1 MMYLNHKYL
10 QFKFNLDYQTME
22 TQRSFYDRKMK
33 LLEKFRNKFYKILHD
48 LKWHFPEGNCQKSFL
63 AIFNEFN

>member
-1 MMYLNHKYL
+1 
-10 QFKFNLDYQTME
+10 ME

-48 LKWHFPEGNCQKSFL
+48 LKWHFPEGNCQKSYL
-63 AIFNEFN
+63 AIFNAFNSVLVDLVTFRKKYLEK